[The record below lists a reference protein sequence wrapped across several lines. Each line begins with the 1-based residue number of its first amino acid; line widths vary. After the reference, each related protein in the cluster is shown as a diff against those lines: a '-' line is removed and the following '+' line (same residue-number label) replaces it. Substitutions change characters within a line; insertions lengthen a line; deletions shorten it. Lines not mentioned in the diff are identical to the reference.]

1 MMCQF
6 TPTVKLPPDS
16 TLTNEEEWRRTP
28 ANCIMQRHTLGGKC
42 YLPSSTY
49 MSSQMHMI
57 DEYCCDWNDR
67 ESTPLLH
74 TTANRT
80 ASFTPLHPDP
90 GWLWHHL
97 DLSLRPNHFS
107 CTIQELINPWRW
119 SVTSLKREILQP
131 DMKGIGP
138 NNSLFFFFVSQMQLI
153 TSFTEDSKCT
163 VMIDPLGSVI
173 LFCACHTKFSSWPS
187 CMVFLQTQWLFLGQS
202 FNACLCCCCFF
213 LEVCTGS
220 V

>member
-16 TLTNEEEWRRTP
+16 TLTNEEEWRLTP
-28 ANCIMQRHTLGGKC
+28 ANCIMQRHALGGKC

-49 MSSQMHMI
+49 MSLQMHMI
-57 DEYCCDWNDR
+57 DEYCCDGNDR

-74 TTANRT
+74 TTVNRT
-80 ASFTPLHPDP
+80 ASFPPLHLDH

-97 DLSLRPNHFS
+97 DLSLRPNLFS
-107 CTIQELINPWRW
+107 CTIQELINPWWW

-131 DMKGIGP
+131 DGMKGIGK

-153 TSFTEDSKCT
+153 ASFTEDSKCT
-163 VMIDPLGSVI
+163 VMIDPLGPVI
-173 LFCACHTKFSSWPS
+173 FFCACHTKFSSWTS
-187 CMVFLQTQWLFLGQS
+187 CMVFLQTQWLFLGRS

-213 LEVCTGS
+213 
-220 V
+220 